1 LPGLLMVV
9 WLMRRFPG
17 RDLPQRGTPLVIDD

>member
-1 LPGLLMVV
+1 VV

-17 RDLPQRGTPLVIDD
+17 RDLPQRGTPLAIDD